1 MSKANEKFDKGND
14 KANHSNNRRVRES
27 MTNSMTTTS
36 QVWGLL
42 EENKEPRLMK
52 SRERI
57 SAQPE
62 NLLKRKLQEEC
73 NKQFERHEVSYNYE
87 HIKQLKAKLKGMK
100 EQCNFLKIS
109 LELAEFDACKE
120 KREIHDAHQNIE
132 GSCGS
137 PDETEQIAINTKLY
151 TVKGNAVLYERNLI
165 RKIYDA
171 INTLLSIYQSSF
183 SYCNTSQSSVHDH
196 DIIINKVPSL

>member
-1 MSKANEKFDKGND
+1 
-14 KANHSNNRRVRES
+14 
-27 MTNSMTTTS
+27 
-36 QVWGLL
+36 
-42 EENKEPRLMK
+42 
-52 SRERI
+52 
-57 SAQPE
+57 
-62 NLLKRKLQEEC
+62 
-73 NKQFERHEVSYNYE
+73 
-87 HIKQLKAKLKGMK
+87 MK

-120 KREIHDAHQNIE
+120 KREIHDAIQNIE

-171 INTLLSIYQSSF
+171 MSCLSF
-183 SYCNTSQSSVHDH
+183 
-196 DIIINKVPSL
+196 